1 MIKSLLTP
9 RLPPSS
15 TSAVGTSRSD
25 SLFVVTSF
33 SGKTHYTLILSQCCF
48 DVRAHADLA
57 FRYSSGK
64 KLRQTTV
71 YPTSALFINDAEVSL
86 VQLTIQEQPIKAS
99 REPSSN
105 QPPTALTKSTPT
117 SNQPPTALVKS
128 PPPLS
133 ETVPLTPLGNACL

>member
-9 RLPPSS
+9 RLPPFS

-33 SGKTHYTLILSQCCF
+33 SGKTLLYFQCCF
-48 DVRAHADLA
+48 DVRPPADQA
-57 FRYSSGK
+57 FRNSSGK

-71 YPTSALFINDAEVSL
+71 YPTSALFINNAEVSL
-86 VQLTIQEQPIKAS
+86 VQLTIEKQPIKAS
-99 REPSSN
+99 RKPSSN

-117 SNQPPTALVKS
+117 SNQPPMALVKS
-128 PPPLS
+128 PSPLS
-133 ETVPLTPLGNACL
+133 ETVPLTPLGKAYL